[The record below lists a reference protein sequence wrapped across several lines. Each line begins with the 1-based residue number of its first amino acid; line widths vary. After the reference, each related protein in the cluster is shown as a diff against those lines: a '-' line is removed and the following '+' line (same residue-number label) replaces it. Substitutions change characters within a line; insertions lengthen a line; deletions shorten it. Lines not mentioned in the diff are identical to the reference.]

1 MLTILEVAAQI
12 KIPRGTLSRKLLEF
26 NKAAPETEQLRPDKI
41 EDHGH
46 YKVHLFSA
54 ETADRI
60 EAMIKASARRKPLAQ
75 EAA

>member
-1 MLTILEVAAQI
+1 MLTIIEVAAQVG
-12 KIPRGTLSRKLLEF
+12 IPRGTLSRKLLEF
-26 NKAAPETEQLRPDKI
+26 NKAAPETEQLKPDKV

-46 YKVHLFSA
+46 YKVHFFSA

-60 EAMIKASARRKPLAQ
+60 EAMIKASKRKQRLT